1 MNVTHP
7 PLAPR
12 AHTAGSAARRS
23 QATRRPEQAGPAP
36 QTRKNWLERLAD
48 WSDRHPSHHHLGSHL
63 VGR

>member
-23 QATRRPEQAGPAP
+23 QAAPAP